1 MRIISGKYKSQRL
14 GQKKLN
20 CRPTTDFAKEGLFN
34 LINNSFCFE
43 ELVVLDLFSGS
54 GNIGIEF
61 CSRGSKYV
69 TCVENNLACL
79 NFIKTIK
86 SKLKLNQL
94 TIIKSD
100 VFQFLKKNKDKFDII
115 FVDPPYT
122 FNKEKYKS
130 IINTIIDKKFLN
142 EKGNLIVEHSKYI
155 KFEAVPSFFDTK
167 KYGKVNFSFFK

>member
-54 GNIGIEF
+54 GNISFEF
-61 CSRGSKYV
+61 CSRGSKNV

-79 NFIKTIK
+79 NFIKTTK
-86 SKLKLNQL
+86 NKLNLNQL
-94 TIIKSD
+94 SIIKSD
-100 VFQFLKKNKDKFDII
+100 VFQYLKKNKDKFDII

-142 EKGNLIVEHSKYI
+142 EKGNLIIEHSKYI
-155 KFEAVPSFFDTK
+155 KFEEAPSFFDTK

>member
-43 ELVVLDLFSGS
+43 ELAVLDLFSGS
-54 GNIGIEF
+54 GNISFEF
-61 CSRGSKYV
+61 CSRGSKNV

-79 NFIKTIK
+79 NFIKTTK
-86 SKLKLNQL
+86 NKLKLNQL
-94 TIIKSD
+94 SIIKSD
-100 VFQFLKKNKDKFDII
+100 VFQYLKKNKDKFDII

-130 IINTIIDKKFLN
+130 IINTIIDKKILN
-142 EKGNLIVEHSKYI
+142 EKGNLIIEHSKYI
-155 KFEAVPSFFDTK
+155 KFEGAPSFFDTK

>member
-54 GNIGIEF
+54 GNISFEF
-61 CSRGSKYV
+61 CSRGSKNV

-79 NFIKTIK
+79 NFIKTTK
-86 SKLKLNQL
+86 NKLNLNQL
-94 TIIKSD
+94 SIIKSD
-100 VFQFLKKNKDKFDII
+100 VFQYLKKNKDKFDII

-122 FNKEKYKS
+122 FNKEKYKK

-142 EKGNLIVEHSKYI
+142 EKGNLIIEHSKYI
-155 KFEAVPSFFDTK
+155 KFEGAPSFFDTK

>member
-43 ELVVLDLFSGS
+43 KLVVLDLFSGS
-54 GNIGIEF
+54 GNISFEF
-61 CSRGSKYV
+61 CSRGSKNV
-69 TCVENNLACL
+69 TCVERNLTCL

-94 TIIKSD
+94 SIIKSD
-100 VFQFLKKNKDKFDII
+100 VFQFLKKNKDKFDLI

-122 FNKEKYKS
+122 FSKEKYE
-130 IINTIIDKKFLN
+130 IIISTIIDKKFLN
-142 EKGNLIVEHSKYI
+142 EKGNLIIEHSKNV
-155 KFEAVPSFFDTK
+155 KFEGAPSFFDTK